1 MPPGLKSKNINPS
14 VKEGLSDVYALT
26 KDKDNTYIL
35 YSDGNIWMEENY
47 KNGLKHGKLTWY
59 YENGQIE
66 REGFYIKGKRVGVF
80 FEYNE
85 DGTVKRARTYN
96 D

>member
-1 MPPGLKSKNINPS
+1 
-14 VKEGLSDVYALT
+14 
-26 KDKDNTYIL
+26 
-35 YSDGNIWMEENY
+35 MEENY